1 MKKFF
6 LFILFIPFNLLA
18 LSEPGSLE
26 YIFPDEKPVFDL
38 IGWKI
43 KNGDSSTWSNPDY
56 NDNHWEYHTGVGL
69 WASEHKNGKGIRWYR
84 KNIFFPEPLDSLSTL
99 AFYQEVIVCAN
110 EIFWDGHIIARN
122 GQPGTNYRNE
132 KTGLSGQIFPL
143 PRVLTTPG
151 MHTIAIRMSNFH
163 TFSGLIE
170 SPIQIGY
177 FSQVHKYLFRIQAL
191 HIFLVGIFILTAL
204 FHFAI
209 LLGHGNKWPYALFSA
224 FCISCAAHIFIRGLL
239 RYFQIDLIH
248 YYTLA
253 ALNDIP
259 WFFMMILLP
268 IFFMFEFNS
277 PFKTR
282 ISILLSSIA
291 LIVVVLPRLV
301 TFGFIPI
308 NWLSIFIRANKIHD
322 YFTVFVSITV
332 ALWAL
337 IHRKIGSLSASIGLI
352 IFLIG
357 VYFSNRAS
365 IENAWAIG
373 FTVLNVF
380 LIISLSNQMAHRDRL
395 HQESDLRSTRLEL
408 ELLKKHI
415 QPHFL
420 LNSLNS
426 IVAWLEEDPPTAS
439 KLVNALADEL
449 RMLLA
454 FSGKKLISLLEEIEL
469 CKAHLQVMSLRQ
481 DKSYSLDVKGDIH
494 HGNLPPLI
502 LHTLIENGLTHG
514 YKGKDSGIFKLTFQ
528 RKDKNV
534 TITIFNDS
542 DNTPDQTAIK
552 DGTGLRY
559 VKSRM
564 EEAFSN
570 MWTLSSNTVPGGWE
584 VIIKYEE
591 ITP

>member
-1 MKKFF
+1 MKNYS
-6 LFILFIPFNLLA
+6 LVILFISFELMA
-18 LSEPGSLE
+18 QSAFSSIE
-26 YIFPDEKPVFDL
+26 YIFPDEKPVFNL
-38 IGWKI
+38 IGWKS
-43 KNGDSSTWSNPDY
+43 KNGDSSVWSDPDY
-56 NDNHWEYHTGVGL
+56 NDNHWEYNTGIGL
-69 WASEHKNGKGIRWYR
+69 WVSENKNGRGIRWYR
-84 KNIFFPEPLDSLSTL
+84 KDIFFPEPLDSLSSL
-99 AFYQEVIVCAN
+99 AFYQEAIVCAN
-110 EIFWDGHIIARN
+110 EIFWDGQIIAKN
-122 GQPGTNYRNE
+122 GQPGKNHNNE

-143 PRVLTTPG
+143 PRVLTTSG
-151 MHTIAIRMSNFH
+151 KHTIAIRMSNFH

-177 FSQVHKYLFRIQAL
+177 FSQVHKYLFRIQAM

-224 FCISCAAHIFIRGLL
+224 FCVACAAHIFIRGLL

-248 YYTLA
+248 YYSLA

-277 PFKTR
+277 PLKKR
-282 ISILLSSIA
+282 ISVLLSSIA

-308 NWLSIFIRANKIHD
+308 TWLNIFIKANKIHV

-332 ALWAL
+332 AFWAL
-337 IHRKIGSLSASIGLI
+337 FHRKIGSLSASVGLV

-373 FTVLNVF
+373 FTVLNIF
-380 LIISLSNQMAHRDRL
+380 LIVSLSNQMAHRNRL

-439 KLVNALADEL
+439 KLVNALAEEL

-454 FSGKKLISLLEEIEL
+454 FSGKKVISLIEEIEL
-469 CKAHLQVMSLRQ
+469 CRAHLQVMSLRQ
-481 DKSYSLDVKGDIH
+481 EKSYSLVVEGDIH
-494 HGNLPPLI
+494 NEKLPPLI

-514 YKGKDSGIFKLTFQ
+514 YKGKDSGIFKLGFH
-528 RKDKNV
+528 RKNENV
-534 TITIFNDS
+534 TISIFNDGN
-542 DNTPDQTAIK
+542 NTHNNTEIK

-570 MWTLSSNTVPGGWE
+570 MWTLSSNVVPGGWE

-591 ITP
+591 KLR